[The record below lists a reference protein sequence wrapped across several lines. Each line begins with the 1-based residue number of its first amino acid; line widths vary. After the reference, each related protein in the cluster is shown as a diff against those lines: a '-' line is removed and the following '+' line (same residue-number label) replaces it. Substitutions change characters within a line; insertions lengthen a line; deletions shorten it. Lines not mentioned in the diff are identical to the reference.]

1 LEVSHVRNR
10 VRQAL
15 ESARERVRV
24 RRERNAEAEAAFEG
38 FLDRATA
45 VLRQVAGVLKAEG
58 YSFTVFTPG
67 GSARL
72 ALDRGRDD
80 FIEITLSTSGDRPEV
95 VARISYTRGSRTID
109 EERLVKPGAVPSDIG
124 EDEVLDFVLQAMAP
138 WLER

>member
-1 LEVSHVRNR
+1 M
-10 VRQAL
+10 
-15 ESARERVRV
+15 ESARERGRV
-24 RRERNAEAEAAFEG
+24 RRERNAEAEAAFGG

-67 GSARL
+67 GSTRL

-80 FIEITLSTSGDRPEV
+80 FIELTLGTSGDRPEV
-95 VARISYTRGSRTID
+95 VARISYTRGSRTTD
-109 EERLVKPGAVPSDIG
+109 EERLVKPGALPSEIS
-124 EDEVLDFVLQAMAP
+124 EDEVLDFVLQAMGP